1 LPYRDR
7 PAALRIQE
15 VGRRVQEHALRRE
28 RTGGQEGPGQRVQP
42 AEHQIVDSRGS
53 PIRETRPPD
62 ERRHA
67 SPSRMIP
74 VWAIGVIA
82 AILLVG
88 TVVPGVHLWWPTHQ
102 DPIRRSD
109 LGLALMTGAL
119 IAFAVLIVQVLVD
132 VRTRQDDRHRQA
144 AAAKQS
150 AEAEK
155 QSLQISLETNDLS
168 GITLKQAKPADFYLR
183 KNNLDAANLD

>member
-1 LPYRDR
+1 
-7 PAALRIQE
+7 
-15 VGRRVQEHALRRE
+15 
-28 RTGGQEGPGQRVQP
+28 
-42 AEHQIVDSRGS
+42 
-53 PIRETRPPD
+53 
-62 ERRHA
+62 
-67 SPSRMIP
+67 MIP

-168 GITLKQAKPADFYLR
+168 GINLKQAKLADFYLR
-183 KNNLDAANLD
+183 HGLQRTSTAPFSQEPCSHAPALLGRIWTGHSCPRRT